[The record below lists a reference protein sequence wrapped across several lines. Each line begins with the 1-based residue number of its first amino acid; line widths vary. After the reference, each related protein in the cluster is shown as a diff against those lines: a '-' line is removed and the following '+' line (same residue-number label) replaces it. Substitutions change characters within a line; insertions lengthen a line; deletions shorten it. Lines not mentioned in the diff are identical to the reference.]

1 MSKIPLWLVLLVF
14 VGYSVWA
21 VRFWHCHVCQC
32 CDGQA
37 QPPASAAKTTG
48 EPLFKW
54 LADTPEA
61 DANFATWKKALLGR
75 GGQGDTLLITGW
87 QRPGEPEGLG
97 LARAEAI
104 KRLMMP
110 ELPESRIRVSSKTV
124 EDALSEG
131 GPPLPSANYEWIKMV
146 LAMEEG
152 AIIEADNDVILLFP
166 FRSTEYDKD
175 PKVEEYLKKLVEKH
189 KNTKATFLVVGHTDD
204 VGTDEVNMELGR
216 ARAQSIANVLIQRG
230 IAANRIRVESRGKRE
245 PVADNSTEDGRHRN
259 RRVVITVKP

>member
-14 VGYSVWA
+14 AGYSVWA
-21 VRFWHCHVCQC
+21 VRFWHCYVCKC
-32 CDGQA
+32 CDGQT
-37 QPPASAAKTTG
+37 PTEVSAKSTG

-54 LADTPEA
+54 MADVPEA
-61 DANFATWKKALLGR
+61 DANFAAWKKALLAR

-87 QRPGEPEGLG
+87 QRPGEPDGIG

-110 ELPESRIRVSSKTV
+110 ELPESRIRLAAKTV
-124 EDALSEG
+124 EDGLAEG
-131 GPPLPSANYEWIKMV
+131 SPPMGSADYEWIKMV

-152 AIIEADNDVILLFP
+152 AIIESDQDVIFLFP

-189 KNTKATFLVVGHTDD
+189 KTTSATFLIVGHTDD
-204 VGTDEVNMELGR
+204 VGTDEANLELGR
-216 ARAQSIANVLIQRG
+216 ARAQSIANVLTKSG
-230 IAANRIRVESRGKRE
+230 IAANRIKVESRGKRE
-245 PVADNSTEDGRHRN
+245 PVADNTTEEGRHRN

>member
-1 MSKIPLWLVLLVF
+1 MSKVPLWLVLLVF
-14 VGYSVWA
+14 AGYTVWA

-32 CDGQA
+32 CDGQD
-37 QPPASAAKTTG
+37 PSAITAKTTG

-54 LADTPEA
+54 MADTPEP
-61 DANFATWKKALLGR
+61 DANFAEWKKELLS
-75 GGQGDTLLITGW
+75 GGEQGDTLLITGW

-104 KRLMMP
+104 KKMMMP
-110 ELPESRIRVSSKTV
+110 EMPESRLRTSFKIV
-124 EDALSEG
+124 EDGLAEG
-131 GPPLPSANYEWIKMV
+131 SAPMPSADFTWQKMV

-152 AIIEADNDVILLFP
+152 AIIESDQDVTFLFP

-189 KNTKATFLVVGHTDD
+189 KTTSATFLVVGHTDD
-204 VGTDEVNMELGR
+204 VGTDEANLELGR
-216 ARAQSIANVLIQRG
+216 ARAQSIANVLIRSG
-230 IAANRIRVESRGKRE
+230 IDPKRIKVESRGKRE
-245 PVADNSTEDGRHRN
+245 PVADNTTEDGRHRN

>member
-21 VRFWHCHVCQC
+21 VRFWHCYVCKC
-32 CDGQA
+32 CDGQPS
-37 QPPASAAKTTG
+37 QEVPAKTTG

-54 LADTPEA
+54 KSDVPEPDT
-61 DANFATWKKALLGR
+61 NFAAWKKALLAR

-104 KRLMMP
+104 KRLMAP
-110 ELPESRIRVSSKTV
+110 EVPDSRVRLASKTV
-124 EDALSEG
+124 QDELAEG
-131 GPPLPSANYEWIKMV
+131 SAPMRSADYEWIKMV
-146 LAMEEG
+146 LAMEKG
-152 AIIEADNDVILLFP
+152 AIIESDRDVIFLFP

-175 PKVEEYLKKLVEKH
+175 PDVENYLKKLVEKH
-189 KNTKATFLVVGHTDD
+189 KTTTATFLVVGHTDD
-204 VGTDEVNMELGR
+204 VGSDEYNVKLGY
-216 ARAQSIANVLIQRG
+216 ARAQSIANVLIRRG
-230 IAANRIRVESRGKRE
+230 IAPSRIKVESRGKRE
-245 PVADNSTEDGRHRN
+245 PVADNTTEDGRHRN

>member
-14 VGYSVWA
+14 AVYSVWA
-21 VRFWHCHVCQC
+21 VRFWHCYVCKC

-37 QPPASAAKTTG
+37 SIEVSAKTTG

-54 LADTPEA
+54 ISNVPEP
-61 DANFATWKKALLGR
+61 DANFAAWKKALLAR

-87 QRPGEPEGLG
+87 QRPGEPEGIG

-104 KRLMMP
+104 KQLMMP
-110 ELPESRIRVSSKTV
+110 EVPESRIRLASKTV
-124 EDALSEG
+124 EDGLAEG
-131 GPPLPSANYEWIKMV
+131 SPPMASADYNWLKMV

-152 AIIEADNDVILLFP
+152 AIIESDQDVIFLFP

-175 PKVEEYLKKLVEKH
+175 PKVENYLKKLVEKH
-189 KNTKATFLVVGHTDD
+189 KTTSATFLIVGHTDD
-204 VGTDEVNMELGR
+204 VGTDEANMELGR
-216 ARAQSIANVLIQRG
+216 ARAQSIANVLIKSG
-230 IAANRIRVESRGKRE
+230 IAANRIKVESRGKRE
-245 PVADNSTEDGRHRN
+245 PVADNTTEDGRHRN